1 MNLETHFDA
10 SQIFILKKMQ
20 SYREVKRP
28 VQETF
33 VQPLDISLINFYF
46 VPFALLLYLSPVLKP
61 FEKKA
66 KKYIFFQNQLNVK
79 NILFLNNLTEILS
92 HFIHLPLNN
101 SVSVQENYSILYTHI
116 YL

>member
-10 SQIFILKKMQ
+10 SQIFILKKIQ

-33 VQPLDISLINFYF
+33 AQPLDISLINFYF

-66 KKYIFFQNQLNVK
+66 KNIFFSK
-79 NILFLNNLTEILS
+79 
-92 HFIHLPLNN
+92 
-101 SVSVQENYSILYTHI
+101 SIEC
-116 YL
+116 